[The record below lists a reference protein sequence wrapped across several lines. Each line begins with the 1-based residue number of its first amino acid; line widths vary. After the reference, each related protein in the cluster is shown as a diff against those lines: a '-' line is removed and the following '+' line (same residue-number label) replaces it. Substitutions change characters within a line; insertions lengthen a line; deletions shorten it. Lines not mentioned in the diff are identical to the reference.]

1 MKADAPIDP
10 VAAAPVVERR
20 RRWPRWLRRGRME
33 LLACIVIALGL
44 AMMLQPIALAIYT
57 WSFATTLFGTAM
69 FIVVSK
75 FPD

>member
-1 MKADAPIDP
+1 MKADAMH
-10 VAAAPVVERR
+10 AASGAQAR
-20 RRWPRWLRRGRME
+20 RRWPRWLRRSRME
-33 LLACIVIALGL
+33 LVACTVIALGL
-44 AMMLQPIALAIYT
+44 AMMLQPIALALYT

>member
-1 MKADAPIDP
+1 MS
-10 VAAAPVVERR
+10 AAAKLVVVPPAPARAPAPWR
-20 RRWPRWLRRGRME
+20 RWLRRGRME
-33 LLACIVIALGL
+33 LVACAVIALGL
-44 AMMLQPIALAIYT
+44 AMMLQPIALVLYT

>member
-1 MKADAPIDP
+1 MSADAKP
-10 VAAAPVVERR
+10 VIVPPTPPAGSAP
-20 RRWPRWLRRGRME
+20 WPRWLRRGRME
-33 LLACIVIALGL
+33 LVACAVIALGL
-44 AMMLQPIALAIYT
+44 AMMLQPIALVLYT

>member
-1 MKADAPIDP
+1 MSADAKP
-10 VAAAPVVERR
+10 VVPPPTAAPVPAA
-20 RRWPRWLRRGRME
+20 WPRWLRRSPME
-33 LLACIVIALGL
+33 RVACAVIALGL
-44 AMMLQPIALAIYT
+44 AMMLQPIALVLYT